1 MCSIK
6 SHNFKKIST
15 CGNLKPNLG
24 TVNTNN
30 DAAFVVY
37 AFGQSIAVHV
47 CNGTGIL
54 DEQKI
59 GQLSDT

>member
-1 MCSIK
+1 MRK
-6 SHNFKKIST
+6 
-15 CGNLKPNLG
+15 LKTLPG
-24 TVNTNN
+24 YSKHTNN

-37 AFGQSIAVHV
+37 AFGQSMAVHV